1 MSGILSIVFSLLI
14 FFILLK
20 LVSSRL
26 RRYKRLQLFK
36 RGGAEDEKAVQK
48 LIITIFSS
56 TVFLAVLSI
65 IFGHYSRFTSE
76 YESGWI
82 LIPIM
87 FSYFYIFIVLAIIFL
102 VSKFD
107 MSGYR

>member
-1 MSGILSIVFSLLI
+1 MSGILSIVFSLLV

-20 LVSSRL
+20 FVSSRK
-26 RRYKRLQLFK
+26 RRYKTLQLFK
-36 RGGAEDEKAVQK
+36 RGGAEDDKAVRK
-48 LIITIFSS
+48 LIIMLFSS

-82 LIPIM
+82 LIPII
-87 FSYFYIFIVLAIIFL
+87 FSYFYILIVSAIIFL
-102 VSKFD
+102 ASKFS